1 MVRMN
6 GMYQCAKYQT
16 MTMPLNVQRAS
27 SIIVAYI
34 SPLVLCSINSTCE
47 NTFSTVYKTILS
59 GYVASPLSN
68 GPPWTNTENS
78 YAMRACTGIYAH
90 DIQLRHAA
98 KREWHAMNYNFMH
111 YLPASLRWSLINA
124 ASTEPTTAHGDLPG
138 IPQNLLTVRAGQT
151 TDFCRCHQG
160 GGPITVKICAAS
172 GVAGVHATCLRHIGV
187 VRHVCARR
195 LRGAA
200 AMAEK
205 SYKTPL
211 KVSLAIKLS
220 SVFRLMFAENWQKIH
235 SCNNWH
241 RCVNFHKNCVCMYIA
256 GTPRPPNTWAH
267 SFFTICPWT
276 CMKAWEVRTW

>member
-1 MVRMN
+1 MKAGAKLFIPIVAQCVGISIYKSHLELGWQLSVRWSMDTWEP
-6 GMYQCAKYQT
+6 YHSLETLLQT
-16 MTMPLNVQRAS
+16 SQSTVHARILQELLNVVCGREMIMHEALYYHDLLIINFCRPTIWCVWMGCTNVQNTRPWQCPLMYNVPPS
-27 SIIVAYI
+27 LDIIVAYI

-68 GPPWTNTENS
+68 GPPWANTENS

-160 GGPITVKICAAS
+160 GGPIMVKICAAS
-172 GVAGVHATCLRHIGV
+172 GVAGVHATCLRHI
-187 VRHVCARR
+187 
-195 LRGAA
+195 
-200 AMAEK
+200 
-205 SYKTPL
+205 
-211 KVSLAIKLS
+211 
-220 SVFRLMFAENWQKIH
+220 
-235 SCNNWH
+235 
-241 RCVNFHKNCVCMYIA
+241 
-256 GTPRPPNTWAH
+256 
-267 SFFTICPWT
+267 
-276 CMKAWEVRTW
+276 